1 MRSLLLVLI
10 LTLAAWSQA
19 PEKVRIGS
27 KAFPE
32 SWVLGEACVQLA
44 RSSGAEVEY
53 RKSLGATEIIYQALK
68 QGSIDIYPEYT
79 GTIRQVF
86 LKQLPDAT
94 DADALEVLA
103 RDRLGMSYSLGF
115 TDSYALAV
123 PARVQG
129 PQTLSELNDYPDL
142 RYVMNQEFVG
152 RQDGWLGLAE
162 TYGLKPKNFSEMQHE
177 LCYTAIAS
185 NQADVINVYTTDAQ
199 IEKLGL
205 RLLRDDK
212 NYFSRYDC
220 VWLYRADLPERCPKA
235 WAAMQR
241 LVGRV
246 SEEKMRQAN
255 AKMIIDKLDANQA
268 AEFLLEQCLPAR
280 EGGVGNSTAPPVAKK
295 RSGWKPEVLWKQTIQ
310 HLKLVTAS
318 LTLAVL
324 VGIPLGVLA
333 SRSPTTARVTL
344 SLVGLLQTI
353 PSLALLAFM
362 VPITGVGW
370 KPALVA
376 LFVYSILPIVRNTYT
391 GLTTLPGNLSEAA
404 HALGLPVSAQLWRIR
419 LPMASPSILAGIK
432 TSSVINVGTATLAA
446 LVGAGGL
453 GESILQGISLLDH
466 QMIFQGAIPAA
477 LLALLAQAFWDV
489 VERWIVPRGLRI

>member
-1 MRSLLLVLI
+1 MRALLCLWLLLC
-10 LTLAAWSQA
+10 ACCWAQEA
-19 PEKVRIGS
+19 EKIRIGS

-32 SWVLGEACVQLA
+32 SWVLGEAAVQLA
-44 RSSGAEVEY
+44 RSSGAQVEY
-53 RKSLGATEIIYQALK
+53 RKSLGATEIIYSALK
-68 QGSIDIYPEYT
+68 QGSIDVYPEYT

-86 LKQLPDAT
+86 LKQLPDAS
-94 DADALEVLA
+94 DGDALERLA
-103 RDRLGMSYSLGF
+103 LDRLGMSYSLGF

-123 PARVQG
+123 PQRVKG
-129 PQTLSELNDYPDL
+129 PETLSDLLKYPEL

-152 RQDGWLGLAE
+152 REDGWPGLSE
-162 TYGLKPKNFSEMQHE
+162 EYGLKPKKFLEMQHE

-220 VWLYRADLPERCPKA
+220 VWLYRADLPQRCPKA
-235 WAAMQR
+235 WAALQQ

-246 SEEKMRQAN
+246 SEEQMRRANSKMV
-255 AKMIIDKLDANQA
+255 IDKESDKQA
-268 AEFLLEQCLPAR
+268 AEFLLKQCLPPR
-280 EGGVGNSTAPPVAKK
+280 KGGLGDSPPVAKK
-295 RSGWKPEVLWKQTIQ
+295 KSRFDGGLLLKQTLQ
-310 HLKLVTAS
+310 HLRLVAAS
-318 LTLAVL
+318 LSLAVL
-324 VGIPLGVLA
+324 IGIPLGILA
-333 SRSPTTARVTL
+333 SRSPSTARITL
-344 SLVGLLQTI
+344 STVGLLQTI

-362 VPITGVGW
+362 VPLTGVGW

-404 HALGLPVSAQLWRIR
+404 HALGMPPLAQLWRIR

-466 QMIFQGAIPAA
+466 QMIFQGAVPAA
-477 LLALLAQAFWDV
+477 MLALLAQAFWDV